1 MDLNRAFSP
10 SKRLESRN
18 AFPWGCVKLGMM
30 SSPRAILPA
39 ILLALA
45 ACSEPTEPALQ
56 TLKEGDRVTPISTAD
71 RPGIPPIDAAVA
83 ATLETATFALG

>member
-1 MDLNRAFSP
+1 MDIPIIRNVSFRSCAKVVAMASTR
-10 SKRLESRN
+10 RLI
-18 AFPWGCVKLGMM
+18 GVV
-30 SSPRAILPA
+30 
-39 ILLALA
+39 LLAMA